1 MKILDNFTGATTATA
16 LPITKSPGT
25 IFLGLSKLLGEL
37 TNETVTIRVERIN
50 GNDDVFIARDMNL
63 RKFILGNLKLN
74 NSNLSSSAT
83 YKTIAPI
90 ELGLEAGVKL
100 LPNEKI
106 HISFAKLTTASTYD
120 LSYLEDRENTTS
132 HVVYEVKSIGVG
144 EVEKEFPVQG
154 MNVVMLDNTADLT
167 EVGLKIGGKDF
178 RFTPDEL
185 RNSILHDDPYI
196 GVDADGK
203 IITDLPAV
211 LTVDLL
217 GVDSL
222 TIYKTGTSTTSVL
235 FASYTELKARTV
247 QTANGKLLTGSQ
259 SFTSKRF

>member
-1 MKILDNFTGATTATA
+1 MKILDNFTGSTTATC

-25 IFLGLSKLLGEL
+25 IFCCFLKTLAEL
-37 TNETVTIRVERIN
+37 TNETVTIRIERTN

-106 HISFAKLTTASTYD
+106 HISFTKLTTASTYD
-120 LSYLEDRENTTS
+120 LSYVEDRENTTS
-132 HVVYEVKSIGVG
+132 HVVYEVKSIGIG
-144 EVEKEFPVQG
+144 EVEKEFLVQG

-167 EVGLKIGGKDF
+167 EVGLKIAGKDF
-178 RFTPDEL
+178 RFTPEEL
-185 RNSILHDDPYI
+185 RNGILHDDPFI
-196 GVDADGK
+196 GIDADGK
-203 IITDLPAV
+203 MITDFPAV
-211 LTVDLL
+211 LTIDLL

-235 FASYTELKARTV
+235 FASYGELKPKTL
-247 QTANGKLLTGSQ
+247 QTANSKFLTGS
-259 SFTSKRF
+259 SLLTPKRL